1 MAVILAVI
9 ALITIAEL
17 GNVINIVPSAHP
29 IESNVPDP
37 VEEEKPVIPEVK
49 PRVEHTYSDHKVINY
64 YPNHQDDLAENE
76 FSHSILFN
84 VVIGSATAFGNGRSF
99 PDLLET
105 LLTLWKDNKQ
115 YEITLGFLVSPESD
129 FELADAHLSEL
140 EIPGVKEIT
149 LILAPFMENKEVANA
164 KDRHSDSLQ
173 RLRRRTLGRVRNYLM
188 YSTMKEQDYVFFMD
202 ADVRKFDKPEQFL
215 ATLIES
221 AAPIVV
227 PRITNGANIDYDLNS
242 WRGERTKPSQ
252 EQLALLDADK
262 WLEFNYVP
270 RDVPE
275 KMKHIKDFADFA
287 NPDADVKKIER
298 LDSVGG
304 AVLFAKSAVLKQG
317 VMFPPIYIIG
327 TTWDRSEG
335 YDGIETE
342 GMCYIAKPLGYD
354 CYAMPN
360 LVAHHTPRG

>member
-1 MAVILAVI
+1 MLAVFLAVI
-9 ALITIAEL
+9 ALVSIAEVSNL
-17 GNVINIVPSAHP
+17 ISILPASRAT
-29 IESNVPDP
+29 ESKAENP
-37 VEEEKPVIPEVK
+37 VEEVKPIVPEFE
-49 PRVEHTYSDHKVINY
+49 PRVERTYADHKVINY
-64 YPNHQDDLAENE
+64 YPNHEDLTE
-76 FSHSILFN
+76 HKQSILFN
-84 VVIGSATAFGNGRSF
+84 VVIGSASAFGNGRGF

-105 LLTLWKDNKQ
+105 LLTLWKDNPQ
-115 YEITLGFLVSPESD
+115 YEISLGFLVSPESE
-129 FELADAHLSEL
+129 FELADTQLSRL
-140 EIPGVKEIT
+140 DIPGVKEIT
-149 LILAPFMENKEVANA
+149 LILAPFMENNEVSNA
-164 KDRHSDSLQ
+164 QDRHSDSLQ

-202 ADVRKFDKPEQFL
+202 ADVRKFDKPDQFL

-221 AAPIVV
+221 KAPIVV
-227 PRITNGANIDYDLNS
+227 PRITNGGNIDYDLNS

-252 EQLALLDADK
+252 EQLALLDAGK

-270 RDVPE
+270 RDVPG
-275 KMKHIKDFADFA
+275 KMKHIKDFADYN

-354 CYAMPN
+354 CYVMPN